1 MGKRLD
7 LVGERYGRLVVTGAG
22 EPRPKKTAWACMCD
36 CGSQLDVITD
46 SLRSGTTKSCG
57 CLNREL
63 KAERLTTHGMKKHPL
78 YTTWLSMRT
87 RCNNPKSISY
97 QWYGALGIK
106 VCERWN
112 DFSSFV
118 EDMGDRP
125 DGCTIDRI
133 DTLGDYLPGN
143 CRWAT
148 QQEQDRNK
156 SSNRMIT
163 INGETKCLVDW
174 AQLSGIPGQM
184 ILRRLDAGWEPE
196 DAVAMPKGS
205 IKPGKKRIELSL
217 NGETRRVLEWAEIT
231 GLSRQTIISRINL
244 GWTDQDILTRPAR
257 KLSK

>member
-1 MGKRLD
+1 MG
-7 LVGERYGRLVVTGAG
+7 G
-22 EPRPKKTAWACMCD
+22 
-36 CGSQLDVITD
+36 
-46 SLRSGTTKSCG
+46 
-57 CLNREL
+57 
-63 KAERLTTHGMKKHPL
+63 
-78 YTTWLSMRT
+78 
-87 RCNNPKSISY
+87 
-97 QWYGALGIK
+97 
-106 VCERWN
+106 
-112 DFSSFV
+112 
-118 EDMGDRP
+118 RP

-217 NGETRRVLEWAEIT
+217 NGETRRVLELAEIT